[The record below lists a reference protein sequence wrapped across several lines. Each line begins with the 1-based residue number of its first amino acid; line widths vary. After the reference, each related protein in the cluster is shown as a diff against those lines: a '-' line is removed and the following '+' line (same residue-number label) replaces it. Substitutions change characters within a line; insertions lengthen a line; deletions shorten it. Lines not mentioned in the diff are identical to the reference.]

1 MGFLNN
7 EIYLIAITF
16 IAFGCAKFLQQ
27 RFHVALLNPI
37 LISII
42 LLLVYMAATD
52 TPYES
57 YRAGGQYIEFWLKP
71 AVVALGV
78 PLYHQLSNIR
88 KQLLPLLLSELAGC
102 VIGIVSVVVVAKL
115 LGSPSELILSLVPKS
130 VTNPIAIEISKSIGG
145 IPALTSAVVICT
157 GIFGNLAG
165 FRIVKM
171 SRIKSPIAGSLSVGT
186 ASHAIGSAAA
196 IEKGER
202 YGAFS
207 SLGMTMNGLFT
218 ALLTPFI
225 LELLGII

>member
-16 IAFGCAKFLQQ
+16 IAFGCSKLLQR
-27 RFHVALLNPI
+27 RFNVTLLNPI
-37 LISII
+37 LVSTI
-42 LLLVYMAATD
+42 LLLVYMAVTD
-52 TPYES
+52 TKYES
-57 YRAGGQYIEFWLKP
+57 YHAGGKYIEFWLKP

-78 PLYHQLSNIR
+78 PLYHQLSNIKR
-88 KQLLPLLLSELAGC
+88 QLLPLLISELAGC
-102 VIGIVSVVVVAKL
+102 VTGIVSVVIIAKL
-115 LGSPSELILSLVPKS
+115 LGSPTDLILSLVPKS
-130 VTNPIAIEISKSIGG
+130 VTTPIAIEISESIGG

-186 ASHAIGSAAA
+186 AAHAIGSAAA
-196 IEKGER
+196 IERGER

-225 LELLGII
+225 LQSIGII

>member
-16 IAFGCAKFLQQ
+16 IAFGCAKLLQR
-27 RFHVALLNPI
+27 RFNVTLLNPI
-37 LISII
+37 LISIT
-42 LLLVYMAATD
+42 LLLIYMTV
-52 TPYES
+52 TNTEYES
-57 YRAGGQYIEFWLKP
+57 YHEGGKYIEFWLKP

-88 KQLLPLLLSELAGC
+88 KQLLPLLISEFAGC
-102 VIGIVSVVVVAKL
+102 VIGIVSVVVIAKL
-115 LGSPSELILSLVPKS
+115 LDSPTDIILSLVPKS
-130 VTNPIAIEISKSIGG
+130 VTNPIAIEISKTIGG

-186 ASHAIGSAAA
+186 ATHAIGSAAA
-196 IEKGER
+196 IERGER

-207 SLGMTMNGLFT
+207 SLGMTLNGLFT

-225 LELLGII
+225 LQMIGII

>member
-1 MGFLNN
+1 MSFLNN

-16 IAFGCAKFLQQ
+16 IAFGSAKLLQR
-27 RFHVALLNPI
+27 RFHVILLNPI
-37 LISII
+37 LISTI
-42 LLLVYMAATD
+42 LILIYMAVTD
-52 TPYES
+52 TQYES
-57 YRAGGQYIEFWLKP
+57 YKEGGKYIEFWLKP

-78 PLYHQLSNIR
+78 PLYHQLSNIK
-88 KQLLPLLLSELAGC
+88 KQLLPLLISELAGC
-102 VIGIVSVVVVAKL
+102 VIGIVSVVVMAKL

-130 VTNPIAIEISKSIGG
+130 VTTPIAIEISESIGG

-165 FRIVKM
+165 FKIVKM

-186 ASHAIGSAAA
+186 AAHAIGSAAA

-225 LELLGII
+225 LQLIGII